1 MPPHAFCKI
10 DKTLNKGMVGSDV
23 YICYKKSMAKKD
35 TIAYKPG
42 RSSFDKTVNVTY
54 FLVATNT
61 LCCYEG
67 HRTSA
72 DLLIV
77 SDILAKT
84 TTTSHHMEPLL
95 DCLNFLVE
103 GPFNTMVSQQECQL
117 KLITGLSTCFRSLLL
132 QSFH

>member
-54 FLVATNT
+54 F
-61 LCCYEG
+61 
-67 HRTSA
+67 
-72 DLLIV
+72 
-77 SDILAKT
+77 
-84 TTTSHHMEPLL
+84 
-95 DCLNFLVE
+95 
-103 GPFNTMVSQQECQL
+103 
-117 KLITGLSTCFRSLLL
+117 
-132 QSFH
+132 